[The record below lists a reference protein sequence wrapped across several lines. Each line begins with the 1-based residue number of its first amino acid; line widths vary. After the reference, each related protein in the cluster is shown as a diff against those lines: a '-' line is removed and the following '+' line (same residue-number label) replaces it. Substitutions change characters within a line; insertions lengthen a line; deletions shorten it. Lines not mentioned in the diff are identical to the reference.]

1 MSLSILIIG
10 TGIAGPTLA
19 LLLQR
24 ASPTHTITLIE
35 RAPTLRASGL
45 QLDFKAQG
53 TPIMRKMGLLEAM
66 RAHRVDETGARVV
79 GARGETLAEYG
90 VKNSAKTE
98 GAQSGL
104 TNEIEIMRGD
114 MVRVLYEA
122 GVAERQR
129 LESEGVKGGG
139 LKYVFGA
146 SVKEV
151 VQRGQQGV
159 DVTFGDGREER
170 FDLVVGADGQN
181 SRTRKMAFGA
191 EVSAEAFKELGSQVA
206 YFNVP
211 RGNGDGTIARLF
223 FAAKSRAV
231 MVRNGG
237 RPMTQIYMF
246 SQHNMEKIRESYG
259 KSVAEQ
265 KAVWTETFKG
275 AGWETDRFLE
285 GMQTADDFY
294 SHQLAQVKLLALYK
308 GRIALVGDAGYCPS
322 VMTGK
327 GTTAAFIG
335 AYVLAGE
342 LARQTHDVD
351 AALKSYDEVMK
362 EPVKLAQIIGSN
374 MTLPSSS
381 LAVWFIRNGLWAAST
396 LKIDKLFMNMMPQKK
411 DALEAWPLP
420 EYPELNLVE

>member
-1 MSLSILIIG
+1 MSSLSILIVG

-24 ASPTHTITLIE
+24 ANPLHHITLIE

-66 RAHRVDETGARVV
+66 RAHHVNETGAQIV
-79 GARGETLAEYG
+79 GAKGEVLAAFGIKEDVG
-90 VKNSAKTE
+90 TE
-98 GAQSGL
+98 G
-104 TNEIEIMRGD
+104 GD
-114 MVRVLYEA
+114 
-122 GVAERQR
+122 
-129 LESEGVKGGG
+129 
-139 LKYVFGA
+139 
-146 SVKEV
+146 
-151 VQRGQQGV
+151 GV
-159 DVTFGDGREER
+159 DVTFEDGREER

-181 SRTRKMAFGA
+181 SRTRKMAFGE

-206 YFNVP
+206 YFNIP
-211 RGNGDGTIARLF
+211 RGAGDGTIARLF
-223 FAAKSRAV
+223 FSAKSRAV
-231 MVRNGG
+231 MARNGG
-237 RPMTQIYMF
+237 RPMTQVYMF
-246 SQHNMEKIRESYG
+246 SQSNLEKIKASYG

-265 KAVWTETFKG
+265 KAVWKETFKG

-294 SHQLAQVKLLALYK
+294 AHHIAQVKLPSLYK

-335 AYVLAGE
+335 AYLLAGE
-342 LARQTHDVD
+342 LARKPHDVD

-362 EPVKLAQIIGSN
+362 EPVKLAQIIDANLS
-374 MTLPSSS
+374 LPSSS
-381 LAVWFIRNGLWAAST
+381 LAVWFIRNGLWAACS
-396 LKIDKLFMNMMPQKK
+396 LKIDKLVMKLMPQKK
-411 DALEAWPLP
+411 EKGTLEGWQLP
-420 EYPELNLVE
+420 NYPELNLRE